1 MKNGITEPQ
10 ARNIIAQGT
19 TIKGD
24 IESNGDFR
32 IEGSIKGTIK
42 VKGKV
47 VIGES
52 GDVEGQVFCQS
63 ADISGR
69 AKIKMEVTELTSL
82 RANCNFSGDIIT
94 KKISIEPG
102 AIFSGTCQMGTTT
115 TSTSSVNTS
124 TGQTQPVLKPKA

>member
-52 GDVEGQVFCQS
+52 GDVEGQVYCQS

-102 AIFSGTCQMGTTT
+102 AIFSGTCQMGTT
-115 TSTSSVNTS
+115 STSSVSTS
-124 TGQTQPVLKPKA
+124 TSQTQPVLKPKA

>member
-52 GDVEGQVFCQS
+52 GDVEGQVYCQS

-102 AIFSGTCQMGTTT
+102 AIFSGTCQMGTT
-115 TSTSSVNTS
+115 STSSVSTS

>member
-115 TSTSSVNTS
+115 TSTSSVSTS

>member
-1 MKNGITEPQ
+1 MKNGIAEPQ

-19 TIKGD
+19 KIKGD

-115 TSTSSVNTS
+115 NSTSSVNTS